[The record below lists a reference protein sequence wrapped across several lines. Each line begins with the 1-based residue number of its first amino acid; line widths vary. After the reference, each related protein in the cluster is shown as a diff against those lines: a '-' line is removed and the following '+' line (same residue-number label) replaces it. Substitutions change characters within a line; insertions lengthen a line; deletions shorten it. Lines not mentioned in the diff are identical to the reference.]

1 MVLDT
6 KGKEIEYN
14 TIALDH
20 NEMDGTIENTTT
32 FLKNM
37 IDDLNSIEEDDYVI
51 REDDD
56 PNVFGISYPSDL
68 EDFIKNK

>member
-1 MVLDT
+1 
-6 KGKEIEYN
+6 
-14 TIALDH
+14 
-20 NEMDGTIENTTT
+20 MDGTIKNTTT